1 MNIVII
7 ILSIIGGLV
16 VLLLLLALFVKSEY
30 AIGRTII
37 INKPRQEVFN
47 YIKYLKNQDQFNKW
61 VMMDPNLKK
70 DFKGIDG
77 TEGFIYAWKGNKR
90 AGKGEQEIKRI
101 IEGER
106 LEVEL
111 RFEKPFEAIG
121 HAPFVTESVD
131 GNQTK
136 LSWGLSSRMKYPM
149 NIMLL
154 FMNMDKLLGKDLDTS
169 LGNLK
174 TILEKQ

>member
-1 MNIVII
+1 MNFVII
-7 ILSIIGGLV
+7 LLSIIGGLV
-16 VLLLLLALFVKSEY
+16 VLLLLLALFVKSDY
-30 AIGRTII
+30 SIGRSII

-47 YIKYLKNQDQFNKW
+47 YIKYLKNQDHFNKW

-70 DFKGIDG
+70 EFKGIDG
-77 TEGFIYAWKGNKR
+77 TAGFIYAWEGNKQ

-106 LEVEL
+106 LDVEL
-111 RFEKPFEAIG
+111 RFVKPFEAIG
-121 HAPFVTESVD
+121 HAPFVTESID

-174 TILEKQ
+174 GILEKQ